1 MSSASRAIGF
11 DISKWQR
18 EWKESQSEVKHDFG
32 WIKASDGESADPRFE
47 QHYEQLLE
55 VPRRGAFH
63 YLRSDLPWESQLNCF
78 LNLIHDKSFHM
89 VKLDFEG
96 IGNVLSWQFGRDAQ
110 RWTNHCESEFKG
122 LTLLYT
128 NVKYYHYLVNQ
139 GFRWMNNFD
148 LVLARYPFDRCWDP
162 SLEKIQE
169 PDFWH
174 PALPATRKE
183 WTFWQFSAD
192 GNKQGPRHG
201 VTRQPWHIY
210 NLLYPDIDL
219 QVFDGTPEDLDD
231 YLEIGE
237 GPPDPIDCSKAV
249 KDGKIEILDSVIQEL
264 EVRKSDI
271 QI

>member
-148 LVLARYPFDRCWDP
+148 LVLARYPFDRWDP

-169 PDFWH
+169 PDIWH

-183 WTFWQFSAD
+183 WAFWQFSAD

-210 NLLYPDIDL
+210 NAIYPSIDL
-219 QVFDGTPEDLDD
+219 QVFDGTPLELDA
-231 YLEIGE
+231 YLGIGVE
-237 GPPDPIDCSKAV
+237 PPDPPPVEECAELKKSAAKVVLAV
-249 KDGKIEILDSVIQEL
+249 EEMAEL
-264 EVRKSDI
+264 L
-271 QI
+271 